1 MAITMIKSIF
11 ESCSCE
17 ILRLFSFTAK
27 LIQILKQVGSLLGL
41 ISRSALQKQNKQSFD
56 TAGLMLFPASIYL
69 FKVNNKNPR
78 KRCDICSKITAKMLE
93 RRQWC
98 HSGVFTV
105 NFENISHLFLVF
117 LLLTLNKYMLAGLV
131 CWPSELM
138 LMLLV
143 C

>member
-41 ISRSALQKQNKQSFD
+41 ISRSALQKQNKQGFD

-69 FKVNNKNPR
+69 FKVNNKNAR
-78 KRCDICSKITAKMLE
+78 KRCEICSKITTKTLE
-93 RRQWC
+93 RRQ
-98 HSGVFTV
+98 
-105 NFENISHLFLVF
+105 
-117 LLLTLNKYMLAGLV
+117 
-131 CWPSELM
+131 
-138 LMLLV
+138 
-143 C
+143 

>member
-11 ESCSCE
+11 ESYFCE
-17 ILRLFSFTAK
+17 ILRLFSFTANP
-27 LIQILKQVGSLLGL
+27 IQILKQVGSLLGL